1 MHRRACKSKPIDQH
15 DTDDVSSINEKH
27 QDEYMGIQ
35 IDQQYNQEEDKEI
48 EIEQEDEEVQIVQ
61 EDN

>member
-1 MHRRACKSKPIDQH
+1 
-15 DTDDVSSINEKH
+15 
-27 QDEYMGIQ
+27 MGIQ